1 MKKVI
6 VFISLFW
13 IGWVQAEDADISVE
27 VRLFQARVITG
38 DLAKMEFTIRN
49 QGPDTASAVRLDV
62 NVTQG
67 LFSQL
72 TTSAPGPCQINQSA
86 GQIRCENVGDFPAGS
101 EKVVLVRVQLEQQED
116 PENLVLEANVSSPA
130 NDPNP
135 GNNQQTAMFQVNAL
149 PTAGEYALS
158 MLTNMPEARRARFAR
173 AAQVLGAYCGGDNL
187 HNGINGL
194 CDEILQ
200 QAELGDFEMLTR
212 VLSWMRPRNAVHQAR
227 NSTKLVASQ
236 LSNLGARMAQ
246 LRAGVSGFSA
256 ADLNINNG
264 SESLPLGMLAYQ
276 GEPAAESFVSPWGF
290 FINGDLT
297 TGDFEYAD
305 EVNDGFDFDSDSL
318 TIGVDY
324 RFSSRWVAGVALGYN
339 EMDSD
344 SGAGVRLQS
353 KGFSA
358 NLYALFSPT
367 EHFYWDTRFSY
378 ATPDIR
384 QTRSEVFVLIDEV
397 VETLAVGN
405 TQSNQFTLSTQM
417 GFNWY
422 TGAWNWSPFLSVEYV
437 NNELDQFTE
446 SGANGFNMFYAE
458 QDFKAVKYDLGL
470 TLSRA
475 ISTSK
480 GVLSPQISWQH
491 HVEDQDDG
499 IMKMRLVGMPVDE
512 LFNVETNFTED
523 NYSQLGV
530 GLTWVTANGKM
541 FYLRY
546 RQLLGLNN
554 FDQSTISVGARFEF

>member
-1 MKKVI
+1 
-6 VFISLFW
+6 
-13 IGWVQAEDADISVE
+13 
-27 VRLFQARVITG
+27 
-38 DLAKMEFTIRN
+38 
-49 QGPDTASAVRLDV
+49 
-62 NVTQG
+62 
-67 LFSQL
+67 
-72 TTSAPGPCQINQSA
+72 
-86 GQIRCENVGDFPAGS
+86 
-101 EKVVLVRVQLEQQED
+101 
-116 PENLVLEANVSSPA
+116 
-130 NDPNP
+130 
-135 GNNQQTAMFQVNAL
+135 
-149 PTAGEYALS
+149 

-353 KGFSA
+353 EGFSA
-358 NLYALFSPT
+358 NLYALFSPN

>member
-1 MKKVI
+1 
-6 VFISLFW
+6 
-13 IGWVQAEDADISVE
+13 
-27 VRLFQARVITG
+27 
-38 DLAKMEFTIRN
+38 
-49 QGPDTASAVRLDV
+49 
-62 NVTQG
+62 
-67 LFSQL
+67 
-72 TTSAPGPCQINQSA
+72 
-86 GQIRCENVGDFPAGS
+86 
-101 EKVVLVRVQLEQQED
+101 
-116 PENLVLEANVSSPA
+116 
-130 NDPNP
+130 
-135 GNNQQTAMFQVNAL
+135 
-149 PTAGEYALS
+149 
-158 MLTNMPEARRARFAR
+158 
-173 AAQVLGAYCGGDNL
+173 
-187 HNGINGL
+187 
-194 CDEILQ
+194 
-200 QAELGDFEMLTR
+200 
-212 VLSWMRPRNAVHQAR
+212 
-227 NSTKLVASQ
+227 
-236 LSNLGARMAQ
+236 MAQ

-353 KGFSA
+353 EGFSA
-358 NLYALFSPT
+358 NLYALFSPN